1 MAYYCVGGGT
11 YGVNDTGLFITSSG
25 AVRMGTRFYDG
36 TRPVVSNE
44 TVSTN
49 SLLCIAVARG
59 LATTQHRF
67 YVNGS
72 PFTYGTNS
80 DDGTGLQH
88 TATER
93 VNGTDGSAP
102 NTLFGLIVSGH
113 VSTSFLEEVTKN
125 PWQLFRPIR
134 RPVFVSLF
142 VGTTPDLHEES
153 TSDAVGAALSA
164 SAQLIAQAVIN
175 KAAGAAQVASA
186 LYGRF
191 GHPDADVSNT
201 GWLPSSGAD
210 LYPMVD
216 EGVRNDSDYVY
227 TQAPAVARIS
237 LTQHADPG
245 STVHAIKI
253 ASPPGY
259 TPKGALTVRLYCGLQ
274 LISTWV
280 ITDLAADEE
289 RQLTLSEAERDAI
302 TDYTNLEL
310 ELEAG

>member
-1 MAYYCVGGGT
+1 
-11 YGVNDTGLFITSSG
+11 
-25 AVRMGTRFYDG
+25 MGTFRL
-36 TRPVVSNE
+36 P
-44 TVSTN
+44 
-49 SLLCIAVARG
+49 SLRKSRRILGNC
-59 LATTQHRF
+59 
-67 YVNGS
+67 
-72 PFTYGTNS
+72 
-80 DDGTGLQH
+80 
-88 TATER
+88 
-93 VNGTDGSAP
+93 SA
-102 NTLFGLIVSGH
+102 
-113 VSTSFLEEVTKN
+113 
-125 PWQLFRPIR
+125 
-134 RPVFVSLF
+134 SLF